1 MTSSPLSRKGL
12 HATRAWAANRTVFV
26 ELDDGRVFGLPAR
39 QVESLAELSDERLA
53 RVEIMAHP
61 NGDALRWHW
70 DPSDEYAVTSISVWD
85 LVEGAPRA
93 VRAWVEGR
101 TVLFEVADGRV
112 FGFPAA
118 NFDRLAKASDA
129 ELATVEVQADGYG
142 LRWEPVDEDI
152 SVPGIVAA
160 SHGR

>member
-1 MTSSPLSRKGL
+1 MNTSANKPL
-12 HATRAWAANRTVFV
+12 HPTRTWVANRIVFV
-26 ELDDGRVFGLPAR
+26 ELDDGRVFGLPAQR
-39 QVESLAELSDERLA
+39 HADLVMMTDEELALA
-53 RVEIMAHP
+53 AVAPHEY
-61 NGDALRWHW
+61 GDSIVWRSSA
-70 DPSDEYAVTSISVWD
+70 ETIAGISVWD
-85 LVEGAPRA
+85 FIEGAPRA

-118 NFDRLAKASDA
+118 GFDRLAKASASD
-129 ELATVEVQADGYG
+129 LAAVEIAADGYG

-160 SHGR
+160 SHGS